1 MINKASKLTSAEY
14 EKNFE
19 ELLPPLTKNAAVA
32 EANRCLFCFDA
43 PCITACPT
51 HIDIP
56 AFIKKITTG
65 NLNGSAKTILESNW
79 IALTC
84 AKACPVEELCEGAC
98 VFIEK
103 GGKPIEIGRLQ
114 RFSIE
119 NYFDSKAPS
128 LFTRKPKNGKSV
140 GVIGSGPAGLAC
152 GVECSLLGFDVHIYE
167 SSEIP
172 GGLNTWGIAP
182 YKTRQTDSLKE
193 VEFIKSLGVTIHTG
207 VLVGDT
213 ISFKELLN
221 KHDALFIGVGLGE
234 SPAINIKGEN
244 LKGVT
249 GAIEFIEKVKTE
261 DWSSVDIGKRVAVIG
276 AGNTSIDAATEAKR
290 LGAEEVMILYRRS
303 EVEMPA
309 NNFEYSLAKN
319 DGIVFH
325 FLTSPKE
332 ILGNKS
338 VEGIH
343 CVKMKL
349 GEIDEQ
355 GRRKPEPIQDSDFVI
370 AVDMIIV
377 AIGQVAKRE
386 FLESVPDLK
395 IENGCVIVDDKT
407 YQTDNPR
414 VFAGGDCINGG
425 KEVVNAAYDG
435 KQAAYGIDDFLK
447 NKIKQHD

>member
-1 MINKASKLTSAEY
+1 
-14 EKNFE
+14 
-19 ELLPPLTKNAAVA
+19 
-32 EANRCLFCFDA
+32 
-43 PCITACPT
+43 
-51 HIDIP
+51 
-56 AFIKKITTG
+56 
-65 NLNGSAKTILESNW
+65 
-79 IALTC
+79 
-84 AKACPVEELCEGAC
+84 
-98 VFIEK
+98 
-103 GGKPIEIGRLQ
+103 
-114 RFSIE
+114 
-119 NYFDSKAPS
+119 
-128 LFTRKPKNGKSV
+128 
-140 GVIGSGPAGLAC
+140 
-152 GVECSLLGFDVHIYE
+152 
-167 SSEIP
+167 
-172 GGLNTWGIAP
+172 
-182 YKTRQTDSLKE
+182 
-193 VEFIKSLGVTIHTG
+193 
-207 VLVGDT
+207 
-213 ISFKELLN
+213 
-221 KHDALFIGVGLGE
+221 
-234 SPAINIKGEN
+234 
-244 LKGVT
+244 
-249 GAIEFIEKVKTE
+249 
-261 DWSSVDIGKRVAVIG
+261 
-276 AGNTSIDAATEAKR
+276 
-290 LGAEEVMILYRRS
+290 
-303 EVEMPA
+303 MPA

-395 IENGCVIVDDKT
+395 IENGCVMVDDKT
-407 YQTDNPR
+407 YQTGNPR